1 MEESEDFYAYML
13 VKSIERLRGMKREIE
28 EKFSKI
34 NSHSTDEEIMA
45 FYLFLVKSGYCGNF
59 REAIVSTQKQIDEHI
74 ANCEKQLKEL

>member
-1 MEESEDFYAYML
+1 MEEKDAYYVYRL
-13 VKSIERLRGMKREIE
+13 KKTIERLRGLKKEIE

-74 ANCEKQLKEL
+74 ANCEKELEEL